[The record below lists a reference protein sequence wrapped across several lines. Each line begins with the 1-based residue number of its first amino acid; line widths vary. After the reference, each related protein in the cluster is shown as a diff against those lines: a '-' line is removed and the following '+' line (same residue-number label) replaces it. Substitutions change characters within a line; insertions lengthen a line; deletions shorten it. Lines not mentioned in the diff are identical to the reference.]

1 MTVLQ
6 GIAQPSQRIATAA
19 LPLETPDYAT
29 LAAFR
34 HALRRFLHFSE
45 SAAEAAGLTAQH
57 YQAMLVLRA
66 GVESERLAINDLA
79 RQLLIRH
86 NSAVGLVD
94 RLMAQGLVMRRRS
107 PEDRRKVRLRLTAKG
122 NRLLERLA
130 GVHRRE
136 LERIGPDLRELLRN
150 VLRATGARQRRARA
164 ADGSSGAGE
173 SRAETL

>member
-1 MTVLQ
+1 MTAFQ

-19 LPLETPDYAT
+19 PPLETPDYAT
-29 LAAFR
+29 LAEFR

-94 RLMAQGLVMRRRS
+94 RLMAQGLVMRRRF
-107 PEDRRKVRLRLTAKG
+107 PEDRRKVHLRLTAKG

-136 LERIGPDLRELLRN
+136 LERIGPDLRELLRS
-150 VLRATGARQRRARA
+150 VLRATGAREERR
-164 ADGSSGAGE
+164 
-173 SRAETL
+173 